1 MKHMLSVLLAALL
14 LFATVPALAEGEE
27 IFIGE
32 VHSSDEYKD
41 LLMDALDR
49 TVIGQDANTREQI
62 RKVLYLEEITVDSVA
77 YNRILTAANEA
88 IATQSLSENASLEA
102 YTEED
107 FAIAA
112 TLIAEV
118 CDALDLDCTIDP
130 SNDSQNEYARV
141 ITIKKNGKVLGR
153 LNSDAKTDVAKPASI
168 AWIVLGGAMLLGA
181 AVLAVWILTRK
192 RSAA

>member
-1 MKHMLSVLLAALL
+1 MKHMLSVLLATLL
-14 LFATVPALAEGEE
+14 LFAAVPALAEGEE

-49 TVIGQDANTREQI
+49 TVIGQDANAREQI

-102 YTEED
+102 YMEED

-112 TLIAEV
+112 TLIAE
-118 CDALDLDCTIDP
+118 A
-130 SNDSQNEYARV
+130 ARSY
-141 ITIKKNGKVLGR
+141 N
-153 LNSDAKTDVAKPASI
+153 
-168 AWIVLGGAMLLGA
+168 
-181 AVLAVWILTRK
+181 
-192 RSAA
+192 